1 MCFFVADFSE
11 LCRRIDGRPPRSRP
25 VQLRCSKP
33 SSLARQD
40 HVENASAGQSGQC
53 MRSSPRAGVSR
64 ACPAVP
70 IADAGPRARVTPA
83 EHQAAKLLT
92 EPSTAC
98 HSAARGGPSVRPRG
112 RPQPIKD
119 EIRTS
124 PECLQPL
131 AYVQGSGVP
140 PLPPPSRS
148 LLSPK
153 QAAPPSTEAYS
164 VVAPR
169 SRE

>member
-1 MCFFVADFSE
+1 MDARPVHAPSSFVAASR
-11 LCRRIDGRPPRSRP
+11 LVWRGRITWRTPR
-25 VQLRCSKP
+25 Q
-33 SSLARQD
+33 
-40 HVENASAGQSGQC
+40 ASQASV
-53 MRSSPRAGVSR
+53 RSSPRAGVSR